1 MTSTNYDDFA
11 FLRPESEIDILQLS
25 QNVKHH
31 DQATSIFALW
41 FSQAL
46 IDSQHDHRFER
57 NNKRVDV
64 VLNKFEISAVHFC
77 IDFNWTNDQMII
89 INTFFNN
96 IVVESFNGEVKL
108 LRQTFTLIFSN
119 DIIQVALIRFRLII
133 SSHDEETYNWKWQA
147 YRKSVLVSLPFLNDL
162 TIQRNFAL
170 TMQNF
175 AKLSLLPQ
183 EKGKL
188 PAIQKTVDC
197 CETFYAV
204 KRWSKKKEDHQ
215 IRKLIHVITLRLFCD
230 YYANCFVVMRHKNIS
245 WQVYWS

>member
-31 DQATSIFALW
+31 DQTTSIFALR
-41 FSQAL
+41 FSQTL

-64 VLNKFEISAVHFC
+64 VLDKLEISAVHFR
-77 IDFNWTNDQMII
+77 IDFNWTNDQMIVT
-89 INTFFNN
+89 NTFFND
-96 IVVESFNGEVKL
+96 IVVESFNDKVKS
-108 LRQTFTLIFSN
+108 LRQTFTFIFLN

-133 SSHDEETYNWKWQA
+133 SSHDEETYNQKWQA
-147 YRKSVLVSLPFLNDL
+147 YRKSALTSLPSLNDL

-175 AKLSLLPQ
+175 AKLSLFSQ
-183 EKGKL
+183 EKGEL
-188 PAIQKTVDC
+188 PAIQKAVDC

-215 IRKLIHVITLRLFCD
+215 IRKLIHVITLRLSCD
-230 YYANCFVVMRHKNIS
+230 YYTNCFVVMRHKNIS

>member
-31 DQATSIFALW
+31 DQTTSTFALR
-41 FSQAL
+41 FSQTL
-46 IDSQHDHRFER
+46 IDSQHDHRFEW

-64 VLNKFEISAVHFC
+64 VLDKLEISAVHFR
-77 IDFNWTNDQMII
+77 IDFNWTNDQMIVT
-89 INTFFNN
+89 NTFFND
-96 IVVESFNGEVKL
+96 IVVESFNDEVKQ
-108 LRQTFTLIFSN
+108 LRQTFTFIFLN

-147 YRKSVLVSLPFLNDL
+147 YRKSALTSLSFLNDL

-175 AKLSLLPQ
+175 AKLSLLSQ
-183 EKGKL
+183 EKDEL

-197 CETFYAV
+197 CEIFYAV
-204 KRWSKKKEDHQ
+204 KRWSKKKEDRQ
-215 IRKLIHVITLRLFCD
+215 IRKLIHVITLRLSCD
-230 YYANCFVVMRHKNIS
+230 YYAKCFVVMRHKNIF
-245 WQVYWS
+245 WQVY